1 MNGSNVTKKSNDD
14 NNLEIEGIKK
24 YGLFCLLLLHKIILQ
39 QSTSNILS
47 AFPHQHLNLTYHM
60 EILMSILLD
69 HT

>member
-1 MNGSNVTKKSNDD
+1 MV
-14 NNLEIEGIKK
+14 
-24 YGLFCLLLLHKIILQ
+24 YFLLLLHTIILQ

-47 AFPHQHLNLTYHM
+47 AFPHHHLNLTYHM